1 MNNIANKKIL
11 LIICGG
17 ISAYKSLEII
27 RLLKKKGA
35 TVKTILTKS
44 AKEFVTPLSVA
55 SLSQG
60 KVYDDLFSHEN
71 ESEMDH
77 ISLSRWSDLILVAP
91 TTANTISKL
100 STGSSDDLASTVI
113 LASDKKIFL
122 VPAMNVRMWEHLSTK
137 ENLQKL
143 KSFGYQIIGPEIG
156 DMACGEYGEG
166 KMTEPMNIINYIDD
180 YLKDIKKNKE
190 FKALVT
196 AGPTH
201 EYIDPVR
208 YISNKSSGKQGY
220 EIAKSLKKNGFETT
234 LISGPTNLDPISG
247 VNLINVSSA
256 KEMFNA
262 TLENLP
268 VDVAIFSAA
277 VGDYKVKNKEKN
289 KIKKKEKKK
298 IKNKK
303 KKKKKKN
310 KKKKKIKKKESI
322 DLSLEKN
329 IDILGHISKHN
340 SLRPKIV
347 IGFAAETNNLI
358 KNSKIKLA
366 EKNCDWIIANDVSN
380 PSIGFESD
388 FNEVSIFYKNMSNEK
403 LTKMKKSLLADKIV
417 KRVIS
422 QLN

>member
-1 MNNIANKKIL
+1 MNNIENKKIL

-27 RLLKKKGA
+27 RLLKKRGA
-35 TVKTILTKS
+35 TVKSILTKS

-55 SLSQG
+55 SLTQE

-91 TTANTISKL
+91 ATANTISKL

-113 LASDKKIFL
+113 LASNKDVFL
-122 VPAMNVRMWEHLSTK
+122 VPAMNVRMWEHPSTR

-143 KSFGYQIIGPEIG
+143 RAFGYTVVGPEIG

-166 KMTEPMNIINYIDD
+166 KMTEPLNIINYVDE
-180 YLKDIKKNKE
+180 YFKNIKKNKN

-208 YISNKSSGKQGY
+208 FISNKSSGKQGY

-234 LISGPTNLDPISG
+234 LISGPTSLDPIPG
-247 VNLINVSSA
+247 VNLINVNSA
-256 KEMFNA
+256 EEMFNV

-277 VGDYKVKNKEKN
+277 VADYKVKNKEKD
-289 KIKKKEKKK
+289 
-298 IKNKK
+298 
-303 KKKKKKN
+303 
-310 KKKKKIKKKESI
+310 KIKKKESM

-329 IDILGHISKHN
+329 IDILGHISNHN

-347 IGFAAETNNLI
+347 IGFAAETNNLT
-358 KNSKIKLA
+358 KNSKTKLS
-366 EKNCDWIIANDVSN
+366 EKNCDWIIANDVSD

-388 FNEVSIFYKNMSNEK
+388 FNEVSIFYKNMDNEK
-403 LTKMKKSLLADKIV
+403 LPKMEKSLLADKIV